1 MTAVKQSAEARG
13 PARLI
18 GIDWGTTSFRA
29 YLMGAGG
36 AILDRRE
43 SADGILATQDFD
55 ATFERHCG
63 AWADAHP
70 DLTIILSGMIGSRQ
84 GWVEAPYCPC
94 PAGAA
99 EIVAKLTRYTTS
111 RGRTIAFAPGLSWR
125 SPTGADEVMRG
136 EETQILGVAGSGR
149 RILVLPGSHSKWAE
163 IVDGRVVRFAT
174 FMTGEVFAA
183 TSKHTILGRLMIGE
197 SHDPKAFA
205 AGIGASGEPG
215 GLLHHLFRVRT
226 GGLFERWP
234 GEALPSLL
242 SGLVIGHEIRGA
254 RDFFGVEQ
262 VIVVGDAGLT
272 QRYVAA
278 LGELGIAA
286 EIGPADAAAR
296 GLMMIAGQMSAS
308 ARVAI
313 G

>member
-1 MTAVKQSAEARG
+1 MTAVKQSTKAHG

-29 YLMGAGG
+29 YLMDAAG
-36 AILDRRE
+36 AILERRE
-43 SADGILATQDFD
+43 SADGILSAQDFD

-63 AWADAHP
+63 PWADAHP
-70 DLTIILSGMIGSRQ
+70 QAPILLAGMIGSRQ

-99 EIVAKLTRYTTS
+99 EIVEKLTRHTTS
-111 RGRTIAFAPGLSWR
+111 RGRSVAFAPGLSWR

-163 IVDGRVVRFAT
+163 VVDGRVVRFAT

-183 TSKHTILGRLMIGE
+183 TSKHTILGRLMTADG
-197 SHDPKAFA
+197 HDPKAFA
-205 AGIGASGEPG
+205 SGIAASGEPG

-226 GGLFERWP
+226 GGLFGRWP
-234 GEALPSLL
+234 GEALSSLL

-254 RDFFGVEQ
+254 RDFFGVEH
-262 VIVVGDAGLT
+262 VVVVGGASLT
-272 QRYVAA
+272 DRYVAA
-278 LGELGIAA
+278 LGVVGIAA
-286 EIGPADAAAR
+286 ETGPADAAAR
-296 GLMMIAGQMSAS
+296 GLRMIAGQISAQDAS
-308 ARVAI
+308 R
-313 G
+313 